1 MYNFLL
7 NNQEQIV
14 HYSGLIVA
22 CIAIAAPMVMLWAFS
37 TLDLKGDK

>member
-7 NNQEQIV
+7 NNQEEIV
-14 HYSGLIVA
+14 T
-22 CIAIAAPMVMLWAFS
+22 IALDCRYDIAVGAPMVMLWAFS